1 MGKPTDK
8 ITVTLTRRQMEALED
23 VVQFAAQGDV
33 TPSRGRML
41 DAIAD
46 AISRA
51 MMPPRVRIR
60 GRLRELERKP

>member
-1 MGKPTDK
+1 MTKPTDK
-8 ITVTLTRRQMEALED
+8 ITVTLTRRQVEALEG

-51 MMPPRVRIR
+51 LVQP
-60 GRLRELERKP
+60 